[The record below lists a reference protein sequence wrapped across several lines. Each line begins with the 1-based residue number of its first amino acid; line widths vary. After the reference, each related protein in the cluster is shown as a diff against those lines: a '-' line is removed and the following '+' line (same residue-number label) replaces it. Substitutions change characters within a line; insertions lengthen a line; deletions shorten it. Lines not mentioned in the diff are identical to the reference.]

1 MRSAH
6 PSVAGGQA
14 PGMLRYISLGYR
26 RFGIRPVQSP
36 PRSNW
41 EFFAVVSGSCAP
53 VFGDDAPVSLRANT
67 LWVFPAGSAH
77 GWTGNGRRRAY
88 ITTFHFGVVPALL
101 EAAARNHRT
110 LELPLRPSERRML
123 VDLAK
128 RIYREREEPTT
139 LSTLTYQSA
148 LLELSLLVLRKLP
161 QMKQPL
167 PPSPAEKVVDAACTW
182 YTTRLADRPSVQDV
196 AREVHVSPS
205 TLRRMFQETRRQTPL
220 KVFSRLRLE
229 AAMQLL
235 AESNL
240 KLEDVASACGYSC
253 ASDFC
258 RSFHAEM
265 KRTPAAWRRDLP
277 TGPGYVRR

>member
-1 MRSAH
+1 MRAAH

-26 RFGIRPVQSP
+26 RFGIRPVRSP

-53 VFGDDAPVSLRANT
+53 VFGDEEQPRLRANT
-67 LWVFPAGSAH
+67 LWLFPAGSAH
-77 GWTGNGRRRAY
+77 GWTGNGRRRCY
-88 ITTFHFGVVPALL
+88 ITTFHFGVIPALL
-101 EAAARNHRT
+101 EVAARNHSY
-110 LELPLRPSERRML
+110 LELQLGPAERRAL

-148 LLELSLLVLRKLP
+148 LLELSLLIMRKLP
-161 QMKQPL
+161 QLQQPL
-167 PPSPAEKVVDAACTW
+167 PPSPAERVVDSACVW
-182 YTTRLADRPSVQDV
+182 YGTRLADRPSVSDV
-196 AREVHVSPS
+196 ARHVHVSAS

-258 RSFHAEM
+258 RSFHAKL

-277 TGPGYVRR
+277 TGPGYVRQ

>member
-1 MRSAH
+1 
-6 PSVAGGQA
+6 VT
-14 PGMLRYISLGYR
+14 ISLIGFAIVLLIAYWWLGAGALGGFLHFACVVIAGAIAFAAWEPVAYLLIAGPMGGYAK
-26 RFGIRPVQSP
+26 G
-36 PRSNW
+36 
-41 EFFAVVSGSCAP
+41 
-53 VFGDDAPVSLRANT
+53 VSL
-67 LWVFPAGSAH
+67 LGIFIV
-77 GWTGNGRRRAY
+77 
-88 ITTFHFGVVPALL
+88 
-101 EAAARNHRT
+101 
-110 LELPLRPSERRML
+110 
-123 VDLAK
+123 
-128 RIYREREEPTT
+128 
-139 LSTLTYQSA
+139 
-148 LLELSLLVLRKLP
+148 SLLVLRKLP

-220 KVFSRLRLE
+220 KIFSRLRLE